1 MIGDLRLR
9 LLRGAVLLGLALP
22 AAGAPEFHAANLA
35 LDPPRP
41 FVNQPFSLQLDIVVS
56 PGTELQSP
64 ELRGLPGGTQLELGP
79 LNTQPPTRTTRDG
92 VAVEIHR
99 FRSEGRA
106 TTAIDT
112 AVQPLLAFL
121 LVERRAV
128 GFFTSWQSTRRQ
140 LQLPPARIEIRP
152 LPETGRP
159 AGFAGAIGEFTLSG
173 RVEPAVVVPMDIVNL
188 TVEVVGKGTLGEA
201 RPQLPAL
208 DPARFKVYP
217 PTETR
222 AGPARL
228 TLSQA
233 IIPQST
239 QAVEVAAARFT
250 FFDTAREQY
259 RTITA
264 GPFALAFTTRRADDT
279 PAVRQVEVSAP
290 RPAGTRQELPAEVS
304 MYRELRRVIPLA
316 AGLLAALGFM
326 AIFRPTHRRLSLA
339 AGLMI
344 LGGVAWST
352 HAWIGRERVVRVPLR
367 QTVALRI
374 APGERAHSSIE
385 LPEGTPVRLL
395 ARGEGWLRIEAG
407 GHRGWIPAAALSPDD

>member
-1 MIGDLRLR
+1 MIRGFRTR
-9 LLRGAVLLGLALP
+9 LLQGALLLGLALP
-22 AAGAPEFHAANLA
+22 AAGASEFHAASLT

-41 FVNQPFSLQLDIVVS
+41 FVNQPFSVQLDIVVS

-64 ELRGLPGGTQLELGP
+64 ELRGLPGGAQLELGP
-79 LNTQPPTRTTRDG
+79 LNTQPPIRTTRDG
-92 VAVEIHR
+92 VPVEVHR

-106 TTAIDT
+106 TAAIDT
-112 AVQPLLAFL
+112 TVQPLLAFL
-121 LVERRAV
+121 LVERRSM
-128 GFFTSWQSTRRQ
+128 GFFTSWQSTRQQ
-140 LQLPPARIEIRP
+140 LRLPPARIEIRP
-152 LPETGRP
+152 LPEAGRP
-159 AGFAGAIGEFTLSG
+159 DDFAGAIGEFTLSG
-173 RVEPAVVVPMDIVNL
+173 RVEPGVVVPMDIVNL
-188 TVEVVGKGTLGEA
+188 TVEVAGRGTLGVS
-201 RPQLPAL
+201 RPQLSTL
-208 DPARFKVYP
+208 DPEHFKVYP

-222 AGPARL
+222 DGEARL
-228 TLSQA
+228 KLTQA

-239 QAVEVAAARFT
+239 QAVEVAAAHFT

-290 RPAGTRQELPAEVS
+290 RPTGTRQELPAEVS

-316 AGLLAALGFM
+316 AGLLAALGFI
-326 AIFRPTHRRLSLA
+326 AIFRPTHKRLALVV
-339 AGLMI
+339 GLII
-344 LGGVAWST
+344 LGGVAWGT
-352 HAWIGRERVVRVPLR
+352 HLWIGRERVTRVPLR

-407 GHRGWIPAAALSPDD
+407 GHRGWIPSAALDTGR